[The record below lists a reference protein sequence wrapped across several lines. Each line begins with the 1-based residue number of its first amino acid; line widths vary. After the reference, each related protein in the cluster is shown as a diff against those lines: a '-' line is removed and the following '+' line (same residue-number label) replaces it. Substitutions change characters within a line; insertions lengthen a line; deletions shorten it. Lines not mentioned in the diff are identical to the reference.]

1 MVFGMETTFR
11 ALRRNKFP
19 SRNRWHIPTALAVI
33 VALTIFLWAASN
45 VFPTRGA
52 CVTGLIWW
60 TARYFKLAIVV
71 SSGLLFLFITAAI
84 IITVQLLK
92 TVKMDRAER
101 IAATRVVYYLVAN
114 TWIIVSSPSQ

>member
-19 SRNRWHIPTALAVI
+19 SRNRWHFPTALAVI

-71 SSGLLFLFITAAI
+71 SSGLLFLFMTAAI
-84 IITVQLLK
+84 IITVQLTK

-114 TWIIVSSPSQ
+114 TWIIVSSPKQ